1 VPEFVGALDQGTTST
16 RFMVFDHDGREVARH
31 QLEHRQLLPRPGWVE
46 HDPLEIVERMEQAV
60 AGALSEAGLRLV
72 DLAAVGLT
80 NQRET
85 TVLWDRHSGK
95 PFCNAIVWQDTRS
108 EGVVR
113 ALEER
118 GEGRLVRRK
127 SGLPPSTYFS
137 AGKLRWALD
146 NVAGLQAAV
155 TAGTACFGTVD
166 SWLVW
171 NLTGGTRGGLH
182 VTDVTNASRTMLF
195 GLRSL
200 GWDDD
205 LLAVFGIPRELL
217 PEVRPSVGDFG
228 NATFGLK
235 GAQPVP
241 LAAVLGD
248 QHAAMVGQVCL
259 QPGEAK
265 NTYGTGN
272 FLLLNTGAEIVRSA
286 SGLLSTL
293 CYQLGDVAAVYALE
307 GSVAVTGSAVQWMR
321 DQLGLISSAAET
333 EVLAEQV
340 PDSAGVY
347 FVPAFSGL
355 FAPYWRPDAR
365 GVIVGLTRAATKAHL
380 ARAVLEAICFQTRD
394 VVLAMEKDLGAPLR
408 ALKVDGGVT
417 ANSLCMQLQAD
428 ILGVP
433 VSKPAVAETTAL
445 GAAYSAGCAV
455 GFWSGPD
462 ELRQLWR
469 EGRRFEPGWSED
481 QRESAYSGW
490 KRAVERSLGWAGNA

>member
-1 VPEFVGALDQGTTST
+1 
-16 RFMVFDHDGREVARH
+16 MVFDHDGHEVARH

-46 HDPLEIVERMEQAV
+46 HDPLEIVERMEQVV
-60 AGALSEAGLRLV
+60 AGALNEAGLRLV

-85 TVLWDRHSGK
+85 TVLWDRRSGK

-118 GEGRLVRRK
+118 GEGRLVRDK
-127 SGLPPSTYFS
+127 TGLLPSTYFS

-146 NVAGLQAAV
+146 NVEGLRAAV

-182 VTDVTNASRTMLF
+182 VTDVTNDSRTMLL

-217 PEVRPSVGDFG
+217 PEVRPSAGDFG
-228 NATFGLK
+228 SATFGLE

-293 CYQLGDVAAVYALE
+293 CYQFGDLPAVYALE
-307 GSVAVTGSAVQWMR
+307 GSVAVTGSAIQWMR
-321 DQLGLISSAAET
+321 DQLGLIGSAGET
-333 EVLAEQV
+333 EALAGQV

-394 VVLAMEKDLGAPLR
+394 VVLAMEKDLGASLG

-428 ILGVP
+428 VLGIP
-433 VSKPAVAETTAL
+433 VSKPEVAETTAL

-469 EGRRFEPGWSED
+469 EERRFEPGWSED

-490 KRAVERSLGWAGNA
+490 KRAVERSLGWAGTA

>member
-1 VPEFVGALDQGTTST
+1 
-16 RFMVFDHDGREVARH
+16 MVFDHDGHEVARH

-46 HDPLEIVERMEQAV
+46 HDPLEIVERMEQVV
-60 AGALSEAGLRLV
+60 AGALNEAGLRLV

-85 TVLWDRHSGK
+85 TVLWDRRSGK

-118 GEGRLVRRK
+118 GEGRLVRDK
-127 SGLPPSTYFS
+127 TGLPPSTYFS

-146 NVAGLQAAV
+146 NVEGLRAAV

-182 VTDVTNASRTMLF
+182 VTDVTNASRTMLL

-205 LLAVFGIPRELL
+205 LLAVFDIPRELL
-217 PEVRPSVGDFG
+217 PEVRPSAGDFG
-228 NATFGLK
+228 SATFGLE
-235 GAQPVP
+235 GAPPVP

-293 CYQLGDVAAVYALE
+293 CYQFGDLPAVYALE
-307 GSVAVTGSAVQWMR
+307 GSVAVTGSAIQWMR
-321 DQLGLISSAAET
+321 DQLGLIGSAAET
-333 EVLAEQV
+333 EALAEQV

-394 VVLAMEKDLGAPLR
+394 VVLAMEKDLGVPLG

-428 ILGVP
+428 VLGIP
-433 VSKPAVAETTAL
+433 VSKPEVAETTAL

-469 EGRRFEPGWSED
+469 EERRFEPGWSED

-490 KRAVERSLGWAGNA
+490 KRAVERSLGWAGTA